1 MAADIDEF
9 IRNQKI
15 RMSRQK
21 KGLATS
27 PPPQPSAKQ
36 QDHVGAI
43 LREVSRQTR

>member
-15 RMSRQK
+15 RMARQK

-27 PPPQPSAKQ
+27 PPQPSANQ
-36 QDHVGAI
+36 EDHVGAI